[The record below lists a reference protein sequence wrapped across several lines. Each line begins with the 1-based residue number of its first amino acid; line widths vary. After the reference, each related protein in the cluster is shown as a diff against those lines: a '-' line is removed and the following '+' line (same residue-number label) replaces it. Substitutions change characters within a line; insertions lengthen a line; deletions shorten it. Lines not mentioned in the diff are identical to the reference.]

1 MKNWQPIFLLIAIPS
16 IGLLLVRVPVLYP
29 SFAGIADQ
37 QTRTYRLD
45 PAQSKFQVNVYKAG
59 WLKAFG
65 HDHLIGVKDYSGTVR
80 VSPTAVEQA
89 SVNLQF
95 TTDSF
100 TVLDPMVKPTERQEI
115 ERDMKSEKVLHVTE
129 YPHITFIS
137 TRISDV
143 KPASDGVRLTLVGDL
158 TLHGVTR
165 QVAVPVL
172 VKLTDASVRAQ
183 GEFELKQ
190 THYGI
195 TPISVKAALGG
206 IRVKDEVKI
215 VFDLTAQAERSD

>member
-1 MKNWQPIFLLIAIPS
+1 MKDRWWNWLVAIFTSLVLVGLVALSLSLAGAIN
-16 IGLLLVRVPVLYP
+16 
-29 SFAGIADQ
+29 Q
-37 QTRTYRLD
+37 QVQTYRLD
-45 PAQSKFQVNVYKAG
+45 PARSKIQVHVYKAG

-65 HDHLIGVKDYSGTVR
+65 HDHLIGVKDFAGTVR
-80 VSPTAVEQA
+80 VSPAALEQA
-89 SVNLQF
+89 AVNLQF

-115 ERDMKSEKVLHVTE
+115 ERDMKSEKVLHVAE

-143 KPASDGVRLTLVGDL
+143 KPASDSVRLMLVGDL
-158 TLHGVTR
+158 TVHGVTR

-183 GEFELKQ
+183 GEFALKQ

-206 IRVKDEVKI
+206 IRVQDEVKI
-215 VFDLTAQAERSD
+215 VFDLTALAER